1 MFSFHW
7 PWFALLLP
15 APFIARYYWPRVRQV
30 KEQLAEGQQPTL
42 FHSSPERLASAFSSF
57 RPDTLRAGYLH
68 AALLTLLWIAL
79 VVAMMRP
86 QFLEP
91 FTEART
97 EGYDL
102 MLAID
107 ASRSMGALDFTV
119 DSREVSRMAVIKGV
133 AGRFITAREGDR
145 VGLIVFG
152 DYAYVLSPLTLDVNA
167 VRSLL
172 DTVIP
177 SLVGNA
183 TAIGDAIGLAVK
195 KLRERPKGSRVL
207 VLVTDGENTAGS
219 LPPLASAQLAA
230 LEGIRIYTV
239 GVGSMGLVPFIEDG
253 QRTMVSMEIDEDLL
267 QSVASTTGGAYFR
280 ATDANALEEIYR
292 RIDSL
297 EKTEAEVYSVLVP
310 RPLYRW
316 PLGLAL
322 LILLVL
328 GLFPYGHRR
337 YMKAS
342 TRNV

>member
-7 PWFALLLP
+7 PWFVLLLP
-15 APFIARYYWPRVRQV
+15 VPFIVRYFWPRLRQG

-42 FHSSPERLASAFSSF
+42 LHSSPERLASAFSSF

-68 AALLTLLWIAL
+68 AALLTILWIAL

-86 QFLEP
+86 QLLEP
-91 FTEART
+91 YTEART

-102 MLAID
+102 MIAID

-133 AGRFITAREGDR
+133 AGRFITARKGDR

-177 SLVGNA
+177 SIVGNA

-230 LEGIRIYTV
+230 VEGIRIYTI
-239 GVGSMGLVPFIEDG
+239 GVGSKGLVPFIEDG
-253 QRTMVSMEIDEDLL
+253 QRTMVSMEIDEELL
-267 QSVASTTGGAYFR
+267 QNVANTTGGAYFR

-297 EKTEAEVYSVLVP
+297 EKTETEIHSVLVP

-322 LILLVL
+322 LILLGL
-328 GLFPYGHRR
+328 GLFPYGHKRF
-337 YMKAS
+337 MKAS
-342 TRNV
+342 TRHV